1 MLFGAMIQNAKLV
14 VLVLLVAAAFAY
26 RAVLIHQRNSAR
38 AQVTT
43 LTAAA
48 AVLQADN
55 TSMAAS
61 VAKQNA
67 AVEALQAK
75 MRLTQNDATHRQA
88 QYAAAAAQA
97 MARELAHSNA
107 IKSAPIPAGCQSAID
122 WGNAQGPELGR
133 W

>member
-48 AVLQADN
+48 AVLQAAN
-55 TSMAAS
+55 TSMAAA

-88 QYAAAAAQA
+88 QYAATAAQA
-97 MARELAHSNA
+97 MARELARSNA
-107 IKSAPIPAGCQSAID
+107 IKSAPIPAGCQSAIN